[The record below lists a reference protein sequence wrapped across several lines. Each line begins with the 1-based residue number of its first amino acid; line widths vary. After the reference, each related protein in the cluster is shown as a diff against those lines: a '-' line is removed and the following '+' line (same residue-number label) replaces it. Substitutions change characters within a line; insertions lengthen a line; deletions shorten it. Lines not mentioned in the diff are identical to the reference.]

1 MTLIPTLRRLPRAA
15 GVAIAFLTGLLITSS
30 ISLMVK
36 PLAPNRAD
44 RLLKSAKQRWCTYIC
59 NVLGVRI
66 RQHGTL
72 LPTSGLIVSNHISW
86 LDIIVLGAL
95 GPFGFVSK
103 YEVVEWPVVGY
114 LASQTG
120 TLFLRRGDRDSTRLI
135 ASDMTSR
142 LRSGDY
148 LVFFPEGTSTSGAD
162 VLRFHAS
169 LFQPALNAAV
179 AVQAAGIAYRDA
191 AHIVVPFVGDDEFL
205 PHLWQVMALPHIT
218 VDVFFCEPVTT
229 GQTDRKALSELTHR
243 QIVTALRLS
252 TAPS

>member
-1 MTLIPTLRRLPRAA
+1 MTLIPILRRLPRAT
-15 GVAIAFLTGLLITSS
+15 GVAIAFIVGILITGSV
-30 ISLMVK
+30 SLVLK

-66 RQHGTL
+66 RQHGNL

-191 AHIVVPFVGDDEFL
+191 AHTVVPFVGDDEFL

-243 QIVTALRLS
+243 QIVAALRLS
-252 TAPS
+252 TTPS